1 MHSQSARSQSVRSQS
16 VRSQSVRSQSVRNN
30 IKILPICLC
39 FTQTSWP
46 IDQVENEE
54 HAGKSHQKEV
64 INSRAVILFLFDP
77 GFGLFVTHF
86 AKAMP
91 FQATF
96 LLSPQKER
104 VAACNDSSTV
114 L

>member
-1 MHSQSARSQSVRSQS
+1 MRFY
-16 VRSQSVRSQSVRNN
+16 
-30 IKILPICLC
+30 IKILPICLR

-77 GFGLFVTHF
+77 SFGLFVTHF

-104 VAACNDSSTV
+104 VAACNDSIGV